1 MGTYSAADIA
11 GLMMKRGYILTLG
24 YDEGYEL
31 SKLRME
37 GFHHKLKEYPEI
49 VCRDVN
55 LEQISSLYYR
65 KILEEE
71 FRKQVPVA
79 VYAPYHVDYIGDF
92 LKEKGLEHQVIT
104 ISNGINEKIEKYL
117 FDGTIDGIVSA
128 RPYFLGAVAAS
139 NFFKYFFRKTEML
152 QGTID
157 VACDIYIK
165 ENYNRYD
172 KIF

>member
-1 MGTYSAADIA
+1 M
-11 GLMMKRGYILTLG
+11 
-24 YDEGYEL
+24 
-31 SKLRME
+31 
-37 GFHHKLKEYPEI
+37 
-49 VCRDVN
+49 
-55 LEQISSLYYR
+55 
-65 KILEEE
+65 
-71 FRKQVPVA
+71 PVA

-165 ENYNRYD
+165 
-172 KIF
+172 KIITDTTRIF

>member
-1 MGTYSAADIA
+1 
-11 GLMMKRGYILTLG
+11 MKKGYILTLS
-24 YDEGYEL
+24 YDEGYEI
-31 SKLRME
+31 SSMRME
-37 GFHHKLKEYPEI
+37 GFHYKLKEYPEI
-49 VCRDVN
+49 ECHDVK
-55 LEQISSLYYR
+55 LDGISKSSYYDVL
-65 KILEEE
+65 KQE
-71 FRKQVPVA
+71 FDRRVPVA

-92 LKEKGLEHQVIT
+92 LKMRGLDQSVII
-104 ISNGINEKIEKYL
+104 ISNGINEKIEHYL

-139 NFFKYFFRKTEML
+139 NFFKYFYRKKEML
-152 QGTID
+152 RGTID